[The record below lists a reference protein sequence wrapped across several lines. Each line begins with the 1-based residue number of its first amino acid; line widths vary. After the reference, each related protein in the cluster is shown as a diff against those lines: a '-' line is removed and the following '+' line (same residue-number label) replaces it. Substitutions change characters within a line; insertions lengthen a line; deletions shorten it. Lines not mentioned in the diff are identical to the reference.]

1 MFIIYT
7 KDKKPQVKFTVNLT
21 REEVKELMQDN
32 LFLDYP
38 ELNKEDFIIVEQEQ
52 VFKYPIT
59 DNTGIIREMTREE
72 LVEIGVEVSLE
83 EGEVIKGNKIIKFA
97 KPSQYHKWNG
107 KEWTVDLE
115 EVKEQKREIFK
126 NELKEKEYSDFEY
139 EGNIYQMG
147 KADIPNFE
155 KIKISLD
162 ILQSIE
168 EVDKIVDL
176 LEELDA
182 DMVGKLR
189 LALNGKKISKEE
201 LVTMLENYTTEWR
214 LKDNSMLPITYKK
227 VKEIHLM
234 WIFRSGRL
242 NTEYNEI
249 NKKLLEAKTIE
260 EIEAIK
266 WEK

>member
-1 MFIIYT
+1 MKIINIY
-7 KDKKPQVKFTVNLT
+7 KGKEKIISIYANSL
-21 REEVKELMQDN
+21 EEVK
-32 LFLDYP
+32 
-38 ELNKEDFIIVEQEQ
+38 KEPKNYYQE
-52 VFKYPIT
+52 YTEDMYIT
-59 DNTGIIREMTREE
+59 DQEFSNPIIDSSGELREMTREE
-72 LVEIGVEVSLE
+72 KIVLGLDFSLE
-83 EGEVIKGNKIIKFA
+83 DGEVIKGNKIIKLA
-97 KPSQYHKWNG
+97 KPSQYHKWTG
-107 KEWTVDLE
+107 KEWSVNLE

-189 LALNGKKISKEE
+189 LALNGKKISKAE

-249 NKKLLEAKTIE
+249 NKKLLNAETIE

-266 WEK
+266 WEE

>member
-1 MFIIYT
+1 
-7 KDKKPQVKFTVNLT
+7 
-21 REEVKELMQDN
+21 
-32 LFLDYP
+32 
-38 ELNKEDFIIVEQEQ
+38 
-52 VFKYPIT
+52 
-59 DNTGIIREMTREE
+59 MTREE
-72 LVEIGVEVSLE
+72 KIVLGLDVSLE
-83 EGEVIKGNKIIKFA
+83 EGEVIKGNKIIKLA

>member
-1 MFIIYT
+1 MEVINIY
-7 KDKKPQVKFTVNLT
+7 KGKEKVFSVYANSL
-21 REEVKELMQDN
+21 EEVKNEPRN
-32 LFLDYP
+32 YY
-38 ELNKEDFIIVEQEQ
+38 EEYTEDM
-52 VFKYPIT
+52 YIT
-59 DNTGIIREMTREE
+59 DEEFKNPILDRTGELREMTREE
-72 LVEIGVEVSLE
+72 LVEKGQEVNLND
-83 EGEVIKGNKIIKFA
+83 GELIKNKKIIRIE
-97 KPSQYHKWNG
+97 KPSNYHKWDG
-107 KEWTVDLE
+107 KEWVVNLE
-115 EVKEQKREIFK
+115 EVKEIKRELFK

-168 EVDKIVDL
+168 EVDKILDL

-182 DMVGKLR
+182 NMVNKLR
-189 LALNGKKISKEE
+189 LALNGKKISKKE

-214 LKDNSMLPITYKK
+214 LKDNTMLPITYKK

-249 NKKLLEAKTIE
+249 NKKLLEAETIE

-266 WEK
+266 WGE